1 MAEDILSVIA
11 ARTRERVAQD
21 ISRVPREEI
30 AERARALATAGLS
43 ARAQGSGFAFPFR
56 AALEAPGLSFI
67 CEVKRAS
74 PSKGVIAEEF
84 PYRDIARDYERAGAS
99 AISCLTEPHWFGGAD
114 AYLEEIARTVAC
126 PVLRKDFVVDDYMIY
141 QAKVLGASAVLLIC
155 SILDDE
161 QLASYAALA
170 TQLGLSALV
179 EAHDEREISRALAAG
194 ASIVGVNNRNLRDFS
209 VDFDNARR
217 LRELVPESVVYVA
230 ESGVSC
236 AADVADIA
244 RLGADAVLVGEALMR
259 ADDRPALLA
268 GFRQA
273 AEDAA
278 HGEDALA
285 TGPLTAEGAAH
296 NAGSLAAG
304 SQTTGACETARAA
317 DGHHAKAGACA
328 CGEPR

>member
-1 MAEDILSVIA
+1 MAEDILNVIA

-21 ISRVPREEI
+21 ISRVPREEM
-30 AERARALATAGLS
+30 AERARVLATAELS

-74 PSKGVIAEEF
+74 PSKGIIAEEF

-114 AYLEEIARTVAC
+114 AYLEEIAQTVAC

-141 QAKVLGASAVLLIC
+141 QAKALGASAVLLIC

-194 ASIVGVNNRNLRDFS
+194 ASIIGVNNRNLRDFS

-268 GFRQA
+268 GFRHA

-278 HGEDALA
+278 RGE
-285 TGPLTAEGAAH
+285 GSLTAGSQV
-296 NAGSLAAG
+296 AGSLAAG
-304 SQTTGACETARAA
+304 ERAAARAD
-317 DGHHAKAGACA
+317 DGRHAKAGACA